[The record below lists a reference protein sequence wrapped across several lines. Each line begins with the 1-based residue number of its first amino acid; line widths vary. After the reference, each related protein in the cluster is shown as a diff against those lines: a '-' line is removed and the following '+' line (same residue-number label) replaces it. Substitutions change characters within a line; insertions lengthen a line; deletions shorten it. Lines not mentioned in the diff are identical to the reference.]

1 MPEPIVPEPIVPGPT
16 GAPARLAASFVSLLR
31 QLGIEVPTGSAI
43 AYYEALGA
51 VGLGA
56 RDPVYWAGRA
66 TLIHDPE
73 LVALYDAAF
82 AAFFQDL
89 PLMLDTRGGLP
100 ETVTLMVDDDEAE
113 LPEADEEGDND
124 GDIITLRYS
133 AAELLGAKDFAE
145 YTDTELDEAYRLMA
159 RFAAIGG
166 RRRSR
171 RRRPTRH
178 TTTRVALRATVRRA
192 LRTEGEVVERRFTTP
207 GERQRRLV
215 FLLDVSGSMESYA
228 RALLR
233 FTQAAVAGRQR
244 VEVFTLGTRLTRVT
258 RELSGHDPD
267 HGLATASKAV
277 NDWSG
282 GTRLGEALRVFN
294 DEWGQRGMA
303 RGATVV
309 ILSDGWDRGAPEQ
322 MAEQMARLH
331 RVAHQVVW
339 VNPLKATPGYQPLA
353 AGMAAALPFI
363 DRFVEGH
370 NLESLELLANLL
382 EQSTNGVTVRVQAGR
397 GPTAGRE
404 QVSNA

>member
-1 MPEPIVPEPIVPGPT
+1 VPEAPAEPAA
-16 GAPARLAASFVSLLR
+16 APARLAASFVALLR
-31 QLGIEVPTGSAI
+31 RLGVEVPTGSAVV
-43 AYYEALGA
+43 YYEALGA
-51 VGLGA
+51 VGLTR

-66 TLIHDPE
+66 CLIHDPE
-73 LVALYDAAF
+73 LVPLYDAAF

-89 PLMLDTRGGLP
+89 PLMLDRRAGTP
-100 ETVTLMVDDDEAE
+100 DVVTLMVDDEDAE
-113 LPEADEEGDND
+113 LPEGGEDDGDE

-133 AAELLGAKDFAE
+133 PAELLGHKDFAE
-145 YTDTELDEAYRLMA
+145 YSDAELDEAYRLMT
-159 RFAAIGG
+159 RFAHIGG

-171 RRRPTRH
+171 RRHLTAHRTSRL
-178 TTTRVALRATVRRA
+178 ALRATVRRA
-192 LRTEGEVVERRFTTP
+192 LRSEGEMVERRFTTP
-207 GERQRRLV
+207 GERPRRLV

-267 HGLATASKAV
+267 HGLARASLAV

-282 GTRLGEALRVFN
+282 GTRLGDALRVFN
-294 DEWGQRGMA
+294 DGWGQRGMA

-309 ILSDGWDRGAPEQ
+309 ILSDGWDRGDPAV
-322 MAEQMARLH
+322 MAEQMARLA

-370 NLESLELLANLL
+370 NLESLELLADLL
-382 EQSTNGVTVRVQAGR
+382 EDDAVGQRRTRARKGVPDAGVGEGSR
-397 GPTAGRE
+397 ALAAPG
-404 QVSNA
+404 